1 MPDSHTSTPPAVT
14 LDEIRAAAARLE
26 GRIERTPTRHSRAL
40 SAVTGAEVWVKY
52 ENQHLT
58 GAFKERGALN
68 RLLSLTDAEKKR
80 GVIASSAGNHA
91 QALAHHG
98 RLLGVPTTIVMPRGT
113 PNVKVEQT
121 RARGATVVIEG
132 DTYDDAYAHA
142 LKLRDERNLVF
153 VHPFD
158 DAGVIAGQGTAA
170 LEMLADAPD
179 LDILIVPIGGGGL
192 ISGMSVAAKALKP
205 SIRIVGIEAAMYP
218 SFDARL
224 RGDNKPKTGGLT
236 IAEGIAVKQVGDLTF
251 AIARDLID
259 EVILIEES
267 EFEQAIALFVTAEKT
282 IAEGAGAGPLAALIA
297 QPEKFRGKK
306 VGLILSG
313 GNIDTR
319 LLASVLE
326 RSLVREGRITMLRFV
341 GDDRPGI
348 LANVSR
354 IIGDGGANIL
364 QVEHHRMTLS
374 APAKGVEFDIEIET
388 RDAKHTTEIIAA
400 LQAAGYPARVRDAE
414 VFNGLL

>member
-1 MPDSHTSTPPAVT
+1 MPDAHASTPPAVT
-14 LDEIRAAAARLE
+14 LDEIRAAAKRLA

-40 SAVTGAEVWVKY
+40 SAITGAEVWVKY
-52 ENQHLT
+52 DNHQVT

-68 RLLSLTDAEKKR
+68 RLLSLTEAERKR

-98 RLLGVPTTIVMPRGT
+98 RALGVPTTIVMPRGT
-113 PNVKVEQT
+113 PHVKVEQT
-121 RARGATVVIEG
+121 RARGADVVLEG
-132 DTYDDAYAHA
+132 DSYDDAYAHA
-142 LKLRDERNLVF
+142 LQLRDARNFVF

-170 LEMLADAPD
+170 LEMLEDAPD
-179 LDILIVPIGGGGL
+179 LDTLVIPIGGGGL
-192 ISGMSVAAKALKP
+192 IAGMGVAAKALNP
-205 SIRIVGIEAAMYP
+205 SIRIIGIEPSMYP
-218 SFDARL
+218 SFDARR
-224 RGDNKPKTGGLT
+224 RGDSNANTGGLT
-236 IAEGIAVKQVGDLTF
+236 IAEGIAVKRVGDLTF
-251 AIARDLID
+251 ALARDIVE
-259 EVILIEES
+259 EVLLIEES
-267 EFEQAIALFVTAEKT
+267 QFEQAISLYVTAEKT

-297 QPEKFRGKK
+297 HPEKFRGRK
-306 VGLILSG
+306 VGLMLSG

-326 RSLVREGRITMLRFV
+326 RSLVREGRITMLRFI
-341 GDDRPGI
+341 GDDRPGT

-388 RDAKHTTEIIAA
+388 RDAPHTLEIIAA

-414 VFNGLL
+414 VFGGLI